1 MTARRGG
8 RRPGAGRPRGT
19 GTGRTV
25 KPVMFHLTP
34 ETIAL
39 IDEHRAPRLSRSQ
52 FVELAII
59 AYAYRSIASGPPAVC
74 WPDVVE
80 VDGVRYHATGKV
92 GHRADTGVACAEYDL
107 GGTRVWLDAT
117 GAVHDE

>member
-1 MTARRGG
+1 MTRGG
-8 RRPGAGRPRGT
+8 RRPGSGRPRGT

-92 GHRADTGVACAEYDL
+92 GRRADTGVACAEYDL

-117 GAVHDE
+117 GAVHAE